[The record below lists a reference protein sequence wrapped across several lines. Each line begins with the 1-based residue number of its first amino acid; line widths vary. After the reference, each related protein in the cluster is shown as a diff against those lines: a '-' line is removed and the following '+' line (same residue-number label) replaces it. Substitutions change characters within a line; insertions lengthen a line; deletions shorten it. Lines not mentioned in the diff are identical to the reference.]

1 MSFKI
6 DLNHTA
12 DLQLTTR
19 NLFLVQQRYIVYSEI
34 PFFPLPFVKVEVY
47 ACILGASGAEIV
59 LLGIEPVSIAC

>member
-19 NLFLVQQRYIVYSEI
+19 NLYLVQQRYIVYSEI
-34 PFFPLPFVKVEVY
+34 PFFPLPFGKVEVH
-47 ACILGASGAEIV
+47 ACILGASVVEIV
-59 LLGIEPVSIAC
+59 LPVIEPVSNAC